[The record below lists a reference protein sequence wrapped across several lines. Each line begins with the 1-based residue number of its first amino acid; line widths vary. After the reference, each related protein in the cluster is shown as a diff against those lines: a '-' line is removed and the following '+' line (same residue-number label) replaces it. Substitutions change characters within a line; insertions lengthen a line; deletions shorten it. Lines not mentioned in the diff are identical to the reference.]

1 MSVFYPCC
9 VRTLSVY
16 WTSTQPHPRFTA
28 KRSFVVCAVSHSSSQ
43 QQLKALSLTSYFVPG
58 ASNLEESND
67 SSERNGSWSGLCRL
81 EGRGWSDK
89 GTPVA
94 NNGSRPRRFR
104 LPHVYQQRT
113 RRAIYQVSGAK
124 QLSRS
129 SGDDRV

>member
-67 SSERNGSWSGLCRL
+67 SCERNGSWTRLCRL
-81 EGRGWSDK
+81 EGRGWLIK
-89 GTPVA
+89 GLRLLTMDRGPDGFGFHMYTNKERDGQFIKSVA
-94 NNGSRPRRFR
+94 PN
-104 LPHVYQQRT
+104 
-113 RRAIYQVSGAK
+113 
-124 QLSRS
+124 S
-129 SGDDRV
+129 SADLRG